1 MTAPA
6 TLPPE
11 PGQEP
16 NLYLL
21 DCERCEEP
29 RYHLFE
35 IAASYPL
42 CFWMVFACG
51 ECGREVNGW
60 LDRPYVARW
69 SRPEAAATD
78 PEELEE
84 EVEVELEEVEEAG

>member
-1 MTAPA
+1 MTAP
-6 TLPPE
+6 TPLPPE

-16 NLYLL
+16 NLHLL

-29 RYHLFE
+29 RYHLFGM
-35 IAASYPL
+35 AASYPL
-42 CFWMVFACG
+42 CFWMVFTCG

-69 SRPEAAATD
+69 SRPVAENND
-78 PEELEE
+78 PEEVEE
-84 EVEVELEEVEEAG
+84 EVEAEVEEEVESD

>member
-1 MTAPA
+1 MSPEEAP
-6 TLPPE
+6 L

-35 IAASYPL
+35 EAAAYPL
-42 CFWMVFACG
+42 CFWMVFHCG

-60 LDRPYVARW
+60 LDRPYVARY
-69 SRPEAAATD
+69 SPAVGEQ
-78 PEELEE
+78 
-84 EVEVELEEVEEAG
+84 EEAE